1 MFTMALTPFST
12 DGAVDEAALRAH
24 LQRLVDARNGI
35 YLLSGGAGEG
45 HVLTPS
51 ESRRICEIGV
61 EVGGGKV
68 PVYANPRESRTAG
81 DILVYAR
88 EAAAAGVDVVQF
100 YQLDAGHGMRP
111 TQQEQEAYWS
121 TILDAISHPS
131 AISIHPG
138 AGYMATPSYLAE
150 LCERYPH
157 LVAINVVALPVG
169 YVTEVREAVPQR
181 VKLYGHISNIAQV
194 LALGCSGALQ
204 AEGNIIPRA
213 CQATIDAY
221 VAGDMAKLA
230 ENAQFVQ
237 KFANVVNHWAPSTA
251 RWLKMAMKVLGLG
264 NGVLRPPYV
273 LPGEAELDK
282 MAAAFDALQVR
293 QFEGI
298 EPALTAA

>member
-1 MFTMALTPFST
+1 MALTPFST
-12 DGAVDEAALRAH
+12 DGAVDEPALRAH
-24 LQRLVDARNGI
+24 LQRLINARNGI

-51 ESRRICEIGV
+51 ESKRICEIGM

-68 PVYANPRESRTAG
+68 PVYANPREGRTAA

-88 EAAAAGVDVVQF
+88 EAAVAGVDVVQF
-100 YQLDAGHGMRP
+100 YQLDAGHGMKP
-111 TQQEQEAYWS
+111 TQLEQEAYWS
-121 TILDAISHPS
+121 TILEAIVHPS

-138 AGYMATPSYLAE
+138 AGYMASPAYLAE

-157 LVAINVVALPVG
+157 VVAINVVGLPVA

-194 LALGCSGALQ
+194 LALGCAGVLQ

-213 CQATIDAY
+213 CQATIDGY
-221 VAGDMAKLA
+221 VAGDTAKLA
-230 ENAQFVQ
+230 ENVQFVQ
-237 KFANVVNHWAPSTA
+237 KFANIVNQWAPSTA

-264 NGVLRPPYV
+264 NGVLRAPYV
-273 LPGEAELDK
+273 LPGEAELNK
-282 MAAAFDALQVR
+282 MAAAFDTLHVR
-293 QFEGI
+293 EFEGI
-298 EPALTAA
+298 EPALATA